1 MVKGHGKNDESSM
14 ASKNGPG
21 KFIAAKVRTAH
32 ASLSQQSNPTLGQV
46 SSLCTDGKMTERD
59 IQVGAKGQAQNVS
72 VSEQVRFLFQSELD
86 KILQTLNLLKE
97 KNPPGLS
104 NAVQTRIAA
113 IQNAFKDPT
122 TNPAAIGNNNS
133 VVNDPDIKANGNN
146 GSVNNPVPGP
156 ANGKRVSIHHVGNGQ
171 VNNCDNAATG
181 GIVGTGALGGMG
193 SAFGGLSGALVVAE
207 TATLAAA
214 AVSSN
219 PEETLPEPTP
229 KAPTCSHPPN
239 PFAARA
245 KESPPPTERDS
256 REEADSHNISPSA
269 SSVKRRPRRES
280 DRRPS
285 SCVSSCRSSRYSASE
300 CSLCN
305 ATSGSEGYEAEEGA
319 DQSSGRVVSSCSMG
333 SDCIYQRRRRR
344 RQRRRKQQQQ
354 TASDKVSLRS
364 KRSMN
369 IQTDLSHAAL
379 NESVTDI
386 KRTSVVG
393 NNDGCDSVLDED
405 EVNGDEEDA
414 ENTDV
419 LEDELENDGDLARYQ
434 GQGQGHVHVMR
445 SCGGSTMVSGEDSSS
460 SATPR
465 PARVRSE
472 RGPPPPIPKRQKR
485 VRVGEGAVTSSGGVA
500 SEDGGGGASSDD
512 HDTRSGHER
521 THRIVINLDDKNRFT
536 DEVTV

>member
-1 MVKGHGKNDESSM
+1 M
-14 ASKNGPG
+14 
-21 KFIAAKVRTAH
+21 
-32 ASLSQQSNPTLGQV
+32 
-46 SSLCTDGKMTERD
+46 
-59 IQVGAKGQAQNVS
+59 
-72 VSEQVRFLFQSELD
+72 QSELD

-104 NAVQTRIAA
+104 NAVQTRISA

-122 TNPAAIGNNNS
+122 SHPATSGNNNS
-133 VVNDPDIKANGNN
+133 VVGTNDIKANTTN
-146 GSVNNPVPGP
+146 GSVGNAVSGST
-156 ANGKRVSIHHVGNGQ
+156 NGKRVSIHHVGNGQ
-171 VNNCDNAATG
+171 VNNCDNATTSSIVAKG
-181 GIVGTGALGGMG
+181 GLGGMG

-219 PEETLPEPTP
+219 PEETLPEPKLP
-229 KAPTCSHPPN
+229 APTCSHPPN
-239 PFAARA
+239 PFTTTSP
-245 KESPPPTERDS
+245 KESPPALEQEPQ
-256 REEADSHNISPSA
+256 EETNHNISPSS

-285 SCVSSCRSSRYSASE
+285 SCVSSSRSSRFSASE

-305 ATSGSEGYEAEEGA
+305 ATSGSEDYEAEDG
-319 DQSSGRVVSSCSMG
+319 QSSGRVVSSCSMG
-333 SDCIYQRRRRR
+333 SDCIYQKRRRRR
-344 RQRRRKQQQQ
+344 HRRRKQQQQ
-354 TASDKVSLRS
+354 QQQSASDKVSLRS

-369 IQTDLSHAAL
+369 IQTDLSHATH
-379 NESVTDI
+379 NDESVTDL
-386 KRTSVVG
+386 KRTSVV

-405 EVNGDEEDA
+405 DVNADEEDA

-445 SCGGSTMVSGEDSSS
+445 SCGGSAMVSGEDSSS

-472 RGPPPPIPKRQKR
+472 RGERGERGPPPPIPKRQKR
-485 VRVGEGAVTSSGGVA
+485 VRVGGDVVTSSGGVA